1 LSFKNK
7 YDIVISGAGPSGS
20 QCAEVLARAGFS
32 VALIERDKDWRKPC
46 GGGVSSKVIA
56 LYPQL
61 KKLNIPKIKGYVI
74 YSASGSELKF
84 TRDNPENSTV
94 MDRLELDSI
103 MRDSAVDAGADLYNK
118 YFSYDFL
125 YHDHKKVGIKTRSST
140 GVQDFQ
146 AKIIVIADGVSSKL
160 APKSGLRSKWSIDD
174 LLIAKCSIM
183 EGDHNL
189 NENRIYIYFKPYSG
203 YGWIFPLGGN
213 RFNIGA
219 GGYATEMAKLNL
231 NQVYKEFIQNPN
243 LKSILPTNSYK
254 TIWTGAYPEPNMG
267 VLEKSLCDENIML
280 VGDNAGF
287 VNPIN
292 GEGIFAGVMSGKAAA
307 ETAIFSLENESL
319 LETSIRK
326 YKKHPEIKQ
335 IIRSFK
341 LRRSLIDTFLGNQGM
356 TLNRMF
362 KLSEEDEEFKTQL
375 INLFLGKAGNLPTTE
390 VLKELT
396 SKK

>member
-1 LSFKNK
+1 MSLKNN
-7 YDIVISGAGPSGS
+7 YDVVISGAGPSGS

-32 VALIERDKDWRKPC
+32 VALIERDKNWRKPC
-46 GGGVSSKVIA
+46 GGVVSSKVIA

-84 TRDNPENSTV
+84 TRDNPEDSTV

-125 YHDHKKVGIKTRSST
+125 YHDYKKVGIKTKSSA
-140 GVQDFQ
+140 GIQDFR
-146 AKIIVIADGVSSKL
+146 AKIIVIADGMSSKL
-160 APKSGLRSKWSIDD
+160 APKSGLRPKWSIDE
-174 LLIAKCSIM
+174 LVIAKCSIM
-183 EGDHNL
+183 EGNHNL

-219 GGYATEMAKLNL
+219 GGFATEMAELNL
-231 NQVYKEFIQNPN
+231 NQVYKEFIQDPH
-243 LKSILPTNSYK
+243 LKSILPANSYQ
-254 TIWTGAYPEPNMG
+254 TIWTGAYPEPKMG
-267 VLEKSLCDENIML
+267 VLEKSLCSENVML

-307 ETAIFSLENESL
+307 ETAVVSLEDESS
-319 LETSIRK
+319 LEISIRK

-335 IIRSFK
+335 ITRSFK
-341 LRRSLIDTFLGNQGM
+341 LKGSLIGTFFGNKGM
-356 TLNRMF
+356 TLNKMF
-362 KLSEEDEEFKTQL
+362 KLSEEDEEFKGQL
-375 INLFLGKAGNLPTTE
+375 INLFLGKAGNLPSAE
-390 VLKELT
+390 FLKGL
-396 SKK
+396 SNK